1 MEQRLINANALI
13 RRVNDNEFYS
23 DKLKRAVCFIVDIAP
38 DVDAVP
44 VVRGEWKLIES
55 ELPWIEYRCSEC
67 GTYSKYAT
75 HYCPNCGAKMDGER
89 KDGEHDRI

>member
-1 MEQRLINANALI
+1 MRLIDANAIKLEKGFFEK
-13 RRVNDNEFYS
+13 VDNVPKFYEWL
-23 DKLKRAVCFIVDIAP
+23 DKQP
-38 DVDAVP
+38 TVDAVP

-89 KDGEHDRI
+89 KDGEG